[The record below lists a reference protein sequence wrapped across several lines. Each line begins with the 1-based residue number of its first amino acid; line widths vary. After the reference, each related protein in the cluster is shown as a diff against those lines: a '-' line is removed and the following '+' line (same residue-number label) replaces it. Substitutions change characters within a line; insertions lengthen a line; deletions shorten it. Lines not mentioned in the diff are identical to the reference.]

1 MDVITNNSLRMM
13 ERSIEFLWVKQNA
26 LLDNISNVETPNYK
40 TKLVTFEESFQQQLE
55 AADYGKNKL
64 TKQTMRDAIESADW
78 QVVETEEIT
87 RRDDNGVNLTEQ
99 MTELVRNSYQLQ
111 YVYQSINSDF
121 AALRSAING

>member
-1 MDVITNNSLRMM
+1 MDGITNNSLRMM

-26 LLDNISNVETPNYK
+26 LLDNIANVETPNYK

-55 AADYGKNKL
+55 AAEHGKNKL
-64 TKQTMRDAIESADW
+64 TKQTMRDAIEGASW
-78 QVVETEEIT
+78 NVTETGEIT

-99 MTELVRNSYQLQ
+99 MTELVRNSYQMQ

-121 AALRSAING
+121 SALRTAIGG